1 MVMVINKIILSA
13 LVSTV
18 FAGKYWQQKSPGNIA
33 EVLNKAG
40 ATTLVELVVKAGLAE
55 TLSDP
60 GPFTVFAPVNGAFA
74 KLPKDLV
81 DTLTSDVDLL
91 KKVLLYHVV
100 PGAVTSKDITDD
112 LMATSAE
119 GSDLRANIFTR
130 YGREF
135 ITINGKSVQ
144 YPDIQASNGII
155 HFMKDVIYPIPSGS
169 IADVVSGDE
178 RFSTLL
184 ATVGAAGLANTLAT
198 GGPFTV
204 FAPTNEAFAKVPQDA
219 LNGLL
224 ADKEALTKVLLRH
237 VVPGT
242 KFANALVTQRTLETA
257 GGSAEDNIAIASYR
271 SGTLKVSTNEKQNV
285 AKVIDTDIIA
295 TNGVIH
301 AIDTVI

>member
-1 MVMVINKIILSA
+1 
-13 LVSTV
+13 
-18 FAGKYWQQKSPGNIA
+18 
-33 EVLNKAG
+33 
-40 ATTLVELVVKAGLAE
+40 
-55 TLSDP
+55 
-60 GPFTVFAPVNGAFA
+60 
-74 KLPKDLV
+74 
-81 DTLTSDVDLL
+81 
-91 KKVLLYHVV
+91 
-100 PGAVTSKDITDD
+100 
-112 LMATSAE
+112 
-119 GSDLRANIFTR
+119 
-130 YGREF
+130 
-135 ITINGKSVQ
+135 
-144 YPDIQASNGII
+144 
-155 HFMKDVIYPIPSGS
+155 MKDVIYPIPSGS

-257 GGSAEDNIAIASYR
+257 GGSAEDNIAIASYI

-301 AIDTVI
+301 AIDTAI

>member
-1 MVMVINKIILSA
+1 
-13 LVSTV
+13 
-18 FAGKYWQQKSPGNIA
+18 
-33 EVLNKAG
+33 
-40 ATTLVELVVKAGLAE
+40 
-55 TLSDP
+55 
-60 GPFTVFAPVNGAFA
+60 
-74 KLPKDLV
+74 
-81 DTLTSDVDLL
+81 
-91 KKVLLYHVV
+91 
-100 PGAVTSKDITDD
+100 
-112 LMATSAE
+112 
-119 GSDLRANIFTR
+119 
-130 YGREF
+130 
-135 ITINGKSVQ
+135 VQ

-155 HFMKDVIYPIPSGS
+155 HFMKDVIYPIPSGN
-169 IADVVSGDE
+169 IAEVVSGDE

-184 ATVGAAGLANTLAT
+184 AAVGAAGLADTLAT

-242 KFANALVTQRTLETA
+242 KFSNGLITQRTLETA

-271 SGTLKVSTNEKQNV
+271 SGTVKVSTNEKQNV